1 MASTGSAVSHRGTM
15 EGSVIGAVGA
25 EGSQF
30 VASGNLAQN
39 LSEDIQITNV
49 ANDNSN
55 TELQQSADTA
65 AECPDPTGH
74 PIPLTPPGSAS
85 PGRHGSGAYFV

>member
-1 MASTGSAVSHRGTM
+1 MASTGSAVSHRGTK
-15 EGSVIGAVGA
+15 EGSVSGVGA

-39 LSEDIQITNV
+39 LSEDTQITTV
-49 ANDNSN
+49 ANDNNSS

-65 AECPDPTGH
+65 AECPDPTGQ

-85 PGRHGSGAYFV
+85 PGRQQLHAG